1 MFVMVCLNNKLS
13 SERRFGGVN
22 EQIVKYKNELN
33 SIALRKFKSKEMDL
47 FFSICSKMKNK
58 GLNKVQF
65 TFEELKNL
73 SDYKL
78 TATKYFVSDLES
90 VYDKMLSLTYRKEDK
105 DGVIFK
111 FVLFN
116 GFTIN
121 PLKQYVEISVNPEL
135 EYILNELSNEFTQF
149 ELKEFTEL
157 SSSYSKT
164 MYRLLKQFKSTG
176 FYTVKIE
183 DFKELLDIPKSYRMG
198 NIDQQILNPIK
209 KELSQYFEPFEIKKI
224 KAKKGNRIERLEF
237 IFIEKS
243 HEVDSKI
250 PKVTLHN
257 WVTQ

>member
-1 MFVMVCLNNKLS
+1 
-13 SERRFGGVN
+13 
-22 EQIVKYKNELN
+22 
-33 SIALRKFKSKEMDL
+33 
-47 FFSICSKMKNK
+47 MKNK
-58 GLNKVQF
+58 GLTKVQF

-78 TATKYFVSDLES
+78 TASKYFINDLENI
-90 VYDKMLSLTYRKEDK
+90 YDKMLSLTYRRENE
-105 DGVIFK
+105 DGVIYK

-121 PLKQYVEISVNPEL
+121 PIKHFVEISVNPEL

-149 ELKEFTEL
+149 ELKEFTKL

-209 KELSQYFEPFEIKKI
+209 KELSQYFDPFQIKKV
-224 KAKKGNRIERLEF
+224 KSKKGNRIDRLEF
-237 IFIEKS
+237 IFIEKI
-243 HEVDSKI
+243 HEVDCKL
-250 PKVTLHN
+250 PNVALHN
-257 WVTQ
+257 WVDQ

>member
-1 MFVMVCLNNKLS
+1 
-13 SERRFGGVN
+13 
-22 EQIVKYKNELN
+22 
-33 SIALRKFKSKEMDL
+33 
-47 FFSICSKMKNK
+47 MKNK
-58 GLNKVQF
+58 GLTKVQF

-78 TATKYFVSDLES
+78 TASKYFINDLENI
-90 VYDKMLSLTYRKEDK
+90 YDKMLSLTYRRENE
-105 DGVIFK
+105 DGVIYK
-111 FVLFN
+111 FVLFT

-121 PLKQYVEISVNPEL
+121 PIKQFVEISVNPEL

-149 ELKEFTEL
+149 ELKEFTKL

-209 KELSQYFEPFEIKKI
+209 KELSQYFDPFQIKKI
-224 KAKKGNRIERLEF
+224 KSKKGNRIDRLEF
-237 IFIEKS
+237 IFIEKI
-243 HEVDSKI
+243 HEVDCKL
-250 PKVTLHN
+250 PNVALHN
-257 WVTQ
+257 WVDQ